1 MNGVLIRA
9 RLRSVGNLFSD
20 THIVVLVLLGK
31 ESLNLQA
38 WWRAKNICHAC
49 HMTKNDYIQV
59 PNPLARLPRRDTSN
73 FWSHATKDDHEKSFL
88 IGFFLVGTI
97 FNCSMF
103 VVINLSPHEPAIW
116 GALIRLCSF
125 DISQVCFCSMHALNL
140 GFALWAAGS
149 TLKLMV
155 EFYHLWGGPECD
167 LRSRYKSAWLHFSG
181 WTTERKIPRLCAIDQ
196 VFDSVHSSH
205 CMVNIFKCGFY
216 FTLD

>member
-1 MNGVLIRA
+1 MFVGEGVA
-9 RLRSVGNLFSD
+9 EPAS
-20 THIVVLVLLGK
+20 LVAGQ
-31 ESLNLQA
+31 E
-38 WWRAKNICHAC
+38 
-49 HMTKNDYIQV
+49 HM
-59 PNPLARLPRRDTSN
+59 PRLPHDQERLHTGTQPSCPSPSKRHFQLLESCYQR
-73 FWSHATKDDHEKSFL
+73 WSWEKFL
-88 IGFFLVGTI
+88 DWIFLVGTI

-167 LRSRYKSAWLHFSG
+167 LRSRYKSAWLHFNG

-205 CMVNIFKCGFY
+205 CMVNYIFNCGFN